1 MLATLTA
8 DARKR
13 KVVAWGINFLSWI
26 SPFIGFGIFF
36 PLGVLFAFP
45 YHKEIRR
52 TAFSSIVLQIAIASI
67 LYPLEFLLLFSPEA
81 EQIFNALVLLTPE
94 EPKFYGVG
102 VLTFLFISGLIILLL
117 QARFVRNR
125 LRPGEGNPPITN
137 SILVFIALICL
148 ILFTGYFTYDD
159 IFRTKMATFLVF
171 SESLWIFF
179 PWTIAL
185 AGMMSARRPVFI
197 FRRPWAWFVR
207 QSKDARA
214 IETED
219 SPSSKRKR
227 RNSKVRDAILPGWGH
242 IYNGNLWRGFPIL
255 FVFLLLLL
263 LFSTFF
269 FSFLEP
275 AFGIRFLAALGLK
288 PGISDKQF
296 FAWASTP
303 WPWLVALVLFVSV
316 GFFSGWLLRRS
327 FHAKLPATGLRPG
340 FANNL
345 ALSVLVHLVILCLI
359 LIIPTMMSR
368 QKQEEKGRPN
378 SHYTPENQVE
388 YWFIDPNLPEETEG
402 LNGGVITGT
411 DTPNSEMGER
421 LPNEK
426 PAEEGRVKGEVKRIK
441 GKKLPP
447 TYSNYI
453 SAKMRT
459 YESFMDYWRSAP
471 QNYSCVVAYT
481 ITPEGEV
488 VDVQLVEHS
497 VYPEQ
502 DRRTLELIENLS
514 PMMPPPNMKG
524 YIRVTELFW
533 NGAINP
539 DAMPTE
545 LQKELVN
552 MYDGRYMEEL

>member
-45 YHKEIRR
+45 HHKEIRR

-102 VLTFLFISGLIILLL
+102 VLAVLFIAGLAILLL

-125 LRPGEGNPPITN
+125 LRSREGNPPITN
-137 SILVFIALICL
+137 PILVFIALICL

-159 IFRTKMATFLVF
+159 IFRTKMATFVVF
-171 SESLWIFF
+171 SESLWVFF

-185 AGMMSARRPVFI
+185 AGMMSAKRPVFI

-214 IETED
+214 SETGN
-219 SPSSKRKR
+219 SPSSLRKQ
-227 RNSKVRDAILPGWGH
+227 RNSKIRDMILPGWGH

-263 LFSTFF
+263 LFATFF

-296 FAWASTP
+296 FAWASTL
-303 WPWLVALVLFVSV
+303 WPWLVTLVLFISV
-316 GFFSGWLLRRS
+316 GLFSGWLLRRS
-327 FHAKLPATGLRPG
+327 FHAKAPTTGLRPG

-345 ALSVLVHLVILCLI
+345 ALSVLVHLIILCLI

-411 DTPNSEMGER
+411 DTPNSEMGEK

-426 PAEEGRVKGEVKRIK
+426 PTEEGRVKGEVKRVR

-497 VYPEQ
+497 VYPDQ

-545 LQKELVN
+545 LQKELVT